1 MKKLF
6 RLLYSLLFVSCISE
20 NKPLE
25 IETKNPIGIGI
36 LEINSHEGL
45 PIYLS
50 KTLEEVIDTIT
61 FDRVYLGKNSGRL
74 EINSSVLKTKFKP
87 YAISAS
93 SGTAESKGLINSGL
107 TSYGTTLKFT
117 VIESNPKYF
126 KVILN
131 ETTKE
136 IGYIKPIKSI
146 KKQYDYKSWKSYLQ
160 SVQMI
165 NLFNKEVLYDKPMGS
180 KTIILDYHCAFKVID
195 VQNEWAE
202 IKPVDYIVGNEK
214 CKDIQGWIKWR
225 NNNKITVK
233 LILQIID

>member
-36 LEINSHEGL
+36 LEINSHEAL

-50 KTLEEVIDTIT
+50 KTLDEVIDTIT
-61 FDRVYLGKNSGRL
+61 FDRVYLGKNSGSL

-93 SGTAESKGLINSGL
+93 SGTAKSEGLINSGL
-107 TSYGTTLKFT
+107 ASYGTTLKFT

-165 NLFNKEVLYDKPMGS
+165 NLFSKEVLYDKPMGS

-202 IKPVDYIVGNEK
+202 IKPVDYNVGSEK

-225 NNNKITVK
+225 NNDKITIK
-233 LILQIID
+233 IILQIID

>member
-25 IETKNPIGIGI
+25 IETKNTIGIGI
-36 LEINSHEGL
+36 LEINSHEAL

-50 KTLEEVIDTIT
+50 KNLDEVIDTIT
-61 FDRVYLGKNSGRL
+61 FDQVYLGKNSGSI

-93 SGTAESKGLINSGL
+93 SGTAESEGRINIGLG
-107 TSYGTTLKFT
+107 SYGTTLKFT

-131 ETTKE
+131 EKTKE
-136 IGYIKPIKSI
+136 IGYIKAGKEIE
-146 KKQYDYKSWKSYLQ
+146 KQYDYNSWKSYLQ
-160 SVQMI
+160 NVQMI
-165 NLFNKEVLYDKPMGS
+165 TIDNKTAIYNSPGGS
-180 KTIILDYHCAFKVID
+180 KINLIDDCALKVTD

-202 IKPVDYIVGNEK
+202 IKPAENIVGSK
-214 CKDIQGWIKWR
+214 KYKGIKGWIKWR
-225 NNNKITVK
+225 DKDTIKVR
-233 LILQIID
+233 IIVQIID

>member
-25 IETKNPIGIGI
+25 IETKNTIGIGI
-36 LEINSHEGL
+36 LEINSHEAL

-50 KTLEEVIDTIT
+50 KNLDEVIDTIT
-61 FDRVYLGKNSGRL
+61 FDQVYLGKNSGSV
-74 EINSSVLKTKFKP
+74 EINSSALKTRLKP

-93 SGTAESKGLINSGL
+93 SGKDKIEGLINSGL
-107 TSYGTTLKFT
+107 GSYGTTLKFT
-117 VIESNPKYF
+117 VIESNRKFF

-136 IGYIKPIKSI
+136 IGYIKAGKEFE
-146 KKQYDYKSWKSYLQ
+146 KQYDYKSWKSYLQ
-160 SVQMI
+160 NVQIVTIDSKTAVYNSPGGSKI
-165 NLFNKEVLYDKPMGS
+165 NLIDDCALEV
-180 KTIILDYHCAFKVID
+180 TD

-202 IKPVDYIVGNEK
+202 IQPVDYMVGSEK
-214 CKDIQGWIKWR
+214 HKGIKGWIKWR
-225 NNNKITVK
+225 DKDNIKVRIIVK
-233 LILQIID
+233 IID